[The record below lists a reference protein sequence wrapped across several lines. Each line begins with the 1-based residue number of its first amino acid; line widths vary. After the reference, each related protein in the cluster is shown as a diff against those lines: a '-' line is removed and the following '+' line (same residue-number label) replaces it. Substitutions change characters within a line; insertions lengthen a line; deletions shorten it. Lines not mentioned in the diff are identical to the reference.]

1 MDTTPKKS
9 AADGVKD
16 APLDLAPPAV
26 RLDTPSA
33 EAVPAAEVA
42 PAEVVTKAEAIEHAL
57 AVEKF
62 VTKTKALGA
71 VCPIGAVNPGDVGGL
86 ASTVVR
92 LIGQGDGGVYDGPA
106 VDEIKF
112 RQSMAGMENTGIVSG
127 KTWSLILPVIGV
139 GVGAQGEVR
148 AILMRLLGRRATG
161 QFDLSL
167 ADQIVDLQID
177 KGIVP
182 TGTTTAETWA
192 ALIEGA

>member
-26 RLDTPSA
+26 HIDPPSA

-62 VTKTKALGA
+62 VTKTTSPGA
-71 VCPIGAVNPGDVGGL
+71 VCPIGTVSPGDVGGL

-127 KTWSLILPVIGV
+127 KTWSLILPVISM
-139 GVGAQGEVR
+139 GAQGEVR

-161 QFDLSL
+161 QFDPTL